1 MRNRNIQ
8 NTNKNNYISNNC
20 EKYGSKIDS
29 LDRQFKGLQSSESVD
44 P

>member
-8 NTNKNNYISNNC
+8 GMNKNNHISDSC
-20 EKYGSKIDS
+20 KKFELKIDS
-29 LDRQFKGLQSSESVD
+29 LDHQFKGLQSSESID